1 MQLKLLNF
9 HKVLS
14 LFASNIVGA
23 FIALI
28 IYQSTQSF
36 AWAFVYMIGFQLL
49 KVLFSQL
56 LYKPMQRKPQLF
68 LLLTVIPFLIYS
80 LSILLLDTDLK
91 LLGIFLVL
99 IFQALSDSFKELPM
113 DFVYNYCS
121 NGNSSSTGLTRF
133 FEYLGKIIA
142 FFVGGLLLDYLA
154 KWIVVIV
161 ACSTYL
167 ISVIP
172 LYIYYLKNKHKSGF
186 NVEGISNAVESFRK
200 IRIKKRQLN
209 VISKKVLATYFFVYF
224 VFCAFDAMQMIFSLY
239 LFKVS
244 AESYS
249 YSSYIQIAC
258 TVAMA
263 IGIYLSGKWDEKK
276 DLTKYVCFCSVIV
289 GVLSIIVPFVT
300 QAMWLV
306 VILFAIM
313 GFFLSTISLFCYSR
327 MVSRCTI
334 LGRSN
339 TALLIRMQSSRISQI
354 FMYIIATIFSATI
367 IPAFFAIGTM
377 MISGAYVIPQGEEY
391 TRNMMVD
398 YLNNNKMY

>member
-99 IFQALSDSFKELPM
+99 IFQSLSDSFKELPM

-154 KWIVVIV
+154 
-161 ACSTYL
+161 
-167 ISVIP
+167 
-172 LYIYYLKNKHKSGF
+172 
-186 NVEGISNAVESFRK
+186 
-200 IRIKKRQLN
+200 
-209 VISKKVLATYFFVYF
+209 
-224 VFCAFDAMQMIFSLY
+224 
-239 LFKVS
+239 
-244 AESYS
+244 
-249 YSSYIQIAC
+249 
-258 TVAMA
+258 
-263 IGIYLSGKWDEKK
+263 
-276 DLTKYVCFCSVIV
+276 
-289 GVLSIIVPFVT
+289 
-300 QAMWLV
+300 
-306 VILFAIM
+306 
-313 GFFLSTISLFCYSR
+313 
-327 MVSRCTI
+327 
-334 LGRSN
+334 
-339 TALLIRMQSSRISQI
+339 
-354 FMYIIATIFSATI
+354 
-367 IPAFFAIGTM
+367 
-377 MISGAYVIPQGEEY
+377 
-391 TRNMMVD
+391 
-398 YLNNNKMY
+398 

>member
-23 FIALI
+23 FIALV

-36 AWAFVYMIGFQLL
+36 AWAFAYMIGFQTL
-49 KVLFSQL
+49 KALFTQILDKS
-56 LYKPMQRKPQLF
+56 MRRKPQLY

-91 LLGIFLVL
+91 ILGIFLVL
-99 IFQALSDSFKELPM
+99 IFQAMSDSFKETPL
-113 DFVYNYCS
+113 DYVYNYSCE
-121 NGNSSSTGLTRF
+121 GNSSSTGLTRF

-142 FFVGGLLLDYLA
+142 FFVGGLLLDHLA
-154 KWIVVIV
+154 KWIVVVV
-161 ACSTYL
+161 ACVVYL

-172 LYIYYLKNKHKSGF
+172 LYIYYLKNKSKSGF
-186 NVEGISNAVESFRK
+186 NVESVSNAVESFDK
-200 IRIKKRQLN
+200 IRIKKRQYD

-224 VFCAFDAMQMIFSLY
+224 VFCAFDAMQMIFSVY

-258 TVAMA
+258 TVALA
-263 IGIYLSGKWDEKK
+263 VGIYLSGKWDEKK
-276 DLTKYVCFCSVIV
+276 DLTGYVCFCSIIV
-289 GVLSIIVPFVT
+289 GVGCVVVPFVI
-300 QAMWLV
+300 QWIWLV
-306 VILFAIM
+306 IMLFAIM

-327 MVSRCTI
+327 MVTRCKI
-334 LGRSN
+334 LGKSN
-339 TALLIRMQSSRISQI
+339 ASLLVRMQSSRASQI
-354 FMYIIATIFSATI
+354 FIYIVATACSATI
-367 IPAFFAIGTM
+367 LPVFFVIGGVM
-377 MISGAYVIPQGEEY
+377 ASGAYFIPTCEEY
-391 TRNMMVD
+391 TRKMMVD
-398 YLNNNKMY
+398 YLHNNKMY